1 MSFHMS
7 NILKAMKRYATG
19 MIDRIEL
26 RHLRYFIAVAEE
38 LHFGRAARKLGIAQP
53 PLSLQIQRLEA
64 ELGTSLFDRTSRRV
78 QLTPA
83 GRTLLEEGRRALA
96 GVRDAVDAAQ
106 RASRGETGSLTVAF
120 AASVM
125 FLSLPRVIR
134 QFRESFPGVRLE
146 LRELG
151 TGPQMIALRNGD
163 LDLGFLREPPPDDEL
178 ETETIMTERLLIAVS
193 KRHPLAGR
201 RRVQLTDVA
210 NDDFV
215 LFPRDLAPGL
225 YGHVLRVCAEA
236 GVHPR
241 IVQTSREMYTTVSL
255 VEAGMGV
262 TIIPESVRQMG
273 RRGVQYFPISSEAAT
288 TRIDAAWRTDNINPI
303 RESFL
308 GIARTAARR

>member
-1 MSFHMS
+1 MVFHMS
-7 NILKAMKRYATG
+7 NILNAMKRYAAG
-19 MIDRIEL
+19 MIERIEL

-38 LHFGRAARKLGIAQP
+38 LHFGRAARRLGIAQP

-96 GVRDAVDAAQ
+96 GIRDAVDAAQ
-106 RASRGETGSLTVAF
+106 RAARGETGSLTVAF

-151 TGPQMIALRNGD
+151 TGPQMIALRNGE

-273 RRGVQYFPISSEAAT
+273 RRGVQYFPISSDAAT
-288 TRIDAAWRTDNINPI
+288 TRIDAAWRTDNVNPI

-308 GIARTAARR
+308 GMARTAARR

>member
-1 MSFHMS
+1 MAFHMS
-7 NILKAMKRYATG
+7 NILKAMKRYAAG
-19 MIDRIEL
+19 MIERIEL

-125 FLSLPRVIR
+125 FLSLPRIIR

-151 TGPQMIALRNGD
+151 TGPQMIALRNGE
-163 LDLGFLREPPPDDEL
+163 LDLGFLREPPLDDEL

-193 KRHPLAGR
+193 KRHPLAR
-201 RRVQLTDVA
+201 RRQVQLTDVA